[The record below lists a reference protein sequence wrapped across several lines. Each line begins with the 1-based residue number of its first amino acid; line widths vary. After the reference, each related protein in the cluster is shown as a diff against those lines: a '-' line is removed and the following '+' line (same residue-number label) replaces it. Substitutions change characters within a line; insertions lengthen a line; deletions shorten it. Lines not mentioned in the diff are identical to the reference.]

1 MILVGILIAVVGILI
16 VLSSRSITTLF
27 HELGHAI
34 PSLLFTEGDVI
45 VYVGSYGDVS
55 KSLHLTFGRLQFY
68 LTFNFW
74 GWNLGMCVGKGA
86 AYYRQQML
94 IVLAGPLTSLLIAF
108 SLLYVLIFVEAE
120 DWVKSLCALFLV
132 SSLWDFFV
140 NIIPNQQAIKLHD
153 GKLTHNDGYQ
163 LKRLWQES
171 RFPDA
176 YFEGLASFEENNF
189 ETALSYFYT
198 CLESGFDQP
207 IVKDKIL
214 ACYLAKKEYQA
225 ALDFFLAEMK
235 TQKMKPLQYEQLGD
249 LFSQVQDYENALN
262 CYVTYLH
269 VHYQD
274 EQVLSKK
281 GQALL
286 YLGELNLAMEEFNFA
301 LRVNEKYAKAYSFRG
316 RVFISMKEWQ
326 KAEADLK
333 KALALDDE
341 DSSIHLHWGMYHEEM
356 GEARKALLA
365 YEKAKEKGTDFHGID
380 YKIANVQQEL
390 NRDH

>member
-1 MILVGILIAVVGILI
+1 MILVGILFAAAGILI
-16 VLSSRSITTLF
+16 VLSSRSITTFF

-74 GWNLGMCVGKGA
+74 GWDLGMCVGRGA
-86 AYYRQQML
+86 AYYWQQIL

-108 SLLYVLIFVEAE
+108 ILLYVLIFVPAE
-120 DWVKSLCALFLV
+120 DWIKSLCALFLV
-132 SSLWDFFV
+132 SSLWDFMV
-140 NIIPNQQAIKLHD
+140 NIIPNEHAIKLHD
-153 GKLTHNDGYQ
+153 GQLTHNDGYQ
-163 LKRLWQES
+163 LNRLWQES

-176 YFEGLASFEENNF
+176 YFEGLASFERNEF
-189 ETALSYFYT
+189 ETALSYFHN
-198 CLESGFDQP
+198 CLEAGFDKQ

-214 ACYLAKKEYQA
+214 ACYLAKKEYQV
-225 ALDFFLAEMK
+225 ALDFFLEEMK
-235 TQKMKPLQYEQLGD
+235 THKMKPFQYEQLGD

-262 CYVTYLH
+262 CYSTFLH

-274 EQVLSKK
+274 EKVLSKK

-301 LRVNEKYAKAYSFRG
+301 LRVNDKYAKAYSFRG
-316 RVFISMKEWQ
+316 RIFMSRKEWR
-326 KAEADLK
+326 KAEADLS
-333 KALALDDE
+333 KASALDD
-341 DSSIHLHWGMYHEEM
+341 DDPSIHLHWGMYHEEM
-356 GEARKALLA
+356 GEARKALMA
-365 YEKAKEKGTDFHGID
+365 YEKAKEMGSDFHGID
-380 YKIANVQQEL
+380 FKIANVQQEL
-390 NRDH
+390 NRGH